1 MQDAV
6 VVSAKFSK
14 QVYST
19 ALIPFILSQQRAELA
34 VFSTLNL
41 RQ

>member
-14 QVYST
+14 QLSST
-19 ALIPFILSQQRAELA
+19 ALITFVLSQQRAELA
-34 VFSTLNL
+34 VISTL